1 MDLVIIIIFGI
12 LYTTPV
18 HRSKDTFD
26 FLIAGHGPP
35 GVLNEGFLE
44 WPCKGRYGILKGNIF
59 DGYVYGHEVFMI
71 NPKLYEN
78 V

>member
-1 MDLVIIIIFGI
+1 MIIIIFGI

-44 WPCKGRYGILKGNIF
+44 
-59 DGYVYGHEVFMI
+59 
-71 NPKLYEN
+71 
-78 V
+78 